1 MHRPPRRTAAASWL
15 TSLGG
20 GRAARGAGAAAGE
33 AISNRPSWGSSKTSP
48 EASHVWAGFFQDL
61 RELGC
66 VEGQNEGRFYG
77 DRLERLPVLAA
88 ELVRLPVDAIVAG
101 AAPAPEAAKRATSL
115 IPIVFANH
123 PIPSEAGSSPGLA
136 RPGGDVT
143 GLSLVALEL
152 RVKQLQLLKE
162 AVPELTS
169 VAILANHSRRG
180 SAGSG
185 GVRRSLLGGK
195 EGAGRRP
202 HHPRSAPCSS
212 PIGHGLAQLA
222 IKSRRGRR
230 LESCVKIEG
239 RLRAR

>member
-123 PIPSEAGSSPGLA
+123 PIPSEAGSSPASRDPEGTSRDYLSSPWSYA
-136 RPGGDVT
+136 SSSFSCSRR
-143 GLSLVALEL
+143 LSLNS
-152 RVKQLQLLKE
+152 RVWRSSRTIHVVE
-162 AVPELTS
+162 ARAPEEFVEAFS
-169 VAILANHSRRG
+169 VARRERAGALIILGRLHVLRPSGTDSHSWQSR
-180 SAGSG
+180 AA
-185 GVRRSLLGGK
+185 V
-195 EGAGRRP
+195 EGAW
-202 HHPRSAPCSS
+202 
-212 PIGHGLAQLA
+212 
-222 IKSRRGRR
+222 SR
-230 LESCVKIEG
+230 
-239 RLRAR
+239 A